1 MLAITWYLTFEFL
14 IINIQDN
21 GQNIVGE
28 CTVFNEK
35 RVWHLILPK
44 LSATLKSTG
53 YDFIHNIV
61 NYLLILFFEYLII
74 NIPDNGQ
81 NEVATY
87 LISPKNEFEAFQ
99 CPN

>member
-21 GQNIVGE
+21 GQNIVRE

-81 NEVATY
+81 NEVGTY

-99 CPN
+99 WPN